1 MIARP
6 FVALMAPVL
15 VIAILIFCGTGSRAL
30 AEELDIAQGTI
41 YITETGYQ
49 QGSSQT
55 ASTGPYIISGTG
67 SEPAIRVEAGATL
80 KLTVVG
86 ENRLTGGSG
95 FAGICVAPAYD
106 SDWNY
111 DTDAS

>member
-49 QGSSQT
+49 QGTSQT

-67 SEPAIRVEAGATL
+67 SESIVIQSGTQDITISNLQITASGKPAIRVEAGATL
-80 KLTVVG
+80 
-86 ENRLTGGSG
+86 
-95 FAGICVAPAYD
+95 
-106 SDWNY
+106 
-111 DTDAS
+111 